1 MTEYAYFDSHCGDAS
16 AKVVETGADFFEAI
30 YNLVAENQEIIKKS
44 MVKLNKLDKRVARF
58 EQKNH
63 TATSESQSTYTA
75 TPRGRRKD
83 IIFNPDT
90 NEEDLIN
97 AIKEYL
103 HVKRIDNNERD
114 LVKYVIP
121 TPRFAVFLYQILD
134 RRGLIAH
141 GENPSMKY
149 SAYGRFLQQCT
160 GLSYKPARQNYVR
173 MMNCYNSFCCGG
185 KEIKLYELD
194 VCNVPPGFK
203 YRTEVVL
210 LKTQFDYLEAQLS
223 ILPFFKK
230 SVEK

>member
-1 MTEYAYFDSHCGDAS
+1 MAELAYFDSQCGVSS
-16 AKVVETGADFFEAI
+16 ARVLETGADFFEAI

-44 MVKLNKLDKRVARF
+44 MVKLNKLDKRIARF

-63 TATSESQSTYTA
+63 TTISESQQTYTA

-83 IIFNPDT
+83 ILFTPDT
-90 NEEDLIN
+90 NEEELIN

-103 HVKRIDNNERD
+103 HGKRIDNNEID